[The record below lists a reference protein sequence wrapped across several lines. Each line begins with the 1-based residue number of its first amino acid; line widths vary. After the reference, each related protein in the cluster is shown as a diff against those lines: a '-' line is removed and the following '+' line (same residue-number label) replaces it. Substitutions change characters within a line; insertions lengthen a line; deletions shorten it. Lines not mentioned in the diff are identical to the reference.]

1 MGNSSVEEIFRRYY
15 QQTATP
21 EEKDL
26 LFGWINENKDQEQLL
41 EMIQEMGFE
50 IQPGEETIID
60 SKAATGIMERIL
72 NQTSQ
77 GAGLFSMKRW
87 MYAAAA
93 VLIALLAG
101 SYWFFQNQNN
111 KETKPLAKTTTAPS
125 VRDQIRPGG
134 NRAVLTL
141 ASGKQIILDS
151 AANGDLASQANV
163 KIIKLADGQIGY
175 QNQEGITQLLYNT
188 VATPIGGQYQLIL
201 ADGSKVWLNAASS
214 LRFPASFVGDNRTVE
229 LQGEAYFEIAHD
241 PSKPFKV
248 LANGTAVE
256 VLGTHFNVNA
266 YTDEPQLKT
275 TLLEGKVKI
284 ENQGTVR
291 FLTPG
296 QQAAVEGPSKIN
308 IINDADLEGAVA
320 WKEGKFVFK
329 YDNIYSV
336 MRQLS
341 RWYDIHVQYGN
352 NLSDDPFIG
361 VIRIPR
367 NESISVILNLLQKT
381 KTVGFQLNGRTVT
394 VTPYQ
399 NKAANP

>member
-1 MGNSSVEEIFRRYY
+1 MDNSSFEEIFRRYY

-26 LFGWINENKDQEQLL
+26 LFGWINENKHREQLL

-50 IQPGEETIID
+50 TRPGEEAIID
-60 SKAATGIMERIL
+60 SKAATRIMERIL
-72 NQTSQ
+72 IQRSQ
-77 GAGLFSMKRW
+77 SAGLFSIKRW

-93 VLIALLAG
+93 VLVVLLAG

-111 KETKPLAKTTTAPS
+111 KENKPLAKTAAPQPS
-125 VRDQIRPGG
+125 RDQIRPGG

-141 ASGKQIILDS
+141 ANGKQIILDS
-151 AANGDLASQANV
+151 VANGNLASQANV

-175 QNQEGITQLLYNT
+175 QNQEGATQLLYNT
-188 VATPIGGQYQLIL
+188 IATPIGGQYQLIL

-241 PSKPFKV
+241 ASKPFKV

-256 VLGTHFNVNA
+256 VLGTRFNVNA

-291 FLTPG
+291 FLRPG
-296 QQAAVEGPSKIN
+296 QQAAVDGPSKIN
-308 IINDADLEGAVA
+308 IINGADLEGATA

-367 NESISVILNLLQKT
+367 NENISVILNLLQKT
-381 KTVGFQLNGRTVT
+381 KTVGFQINGRTVT

-399 NKAANP
+399 NKTANP